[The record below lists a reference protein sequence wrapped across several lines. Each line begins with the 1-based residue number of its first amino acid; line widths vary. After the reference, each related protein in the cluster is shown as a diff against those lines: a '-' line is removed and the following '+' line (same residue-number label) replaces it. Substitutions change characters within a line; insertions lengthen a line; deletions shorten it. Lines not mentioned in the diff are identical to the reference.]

1 MESKKKI
8 AWFDFI
14 LLWGF
19 ILFNLGIL
27 GLLQIAI
34 LEGLPVFF
42 LIGGITCISGIIIL
56 IALIM
61 LNKKGRF

>member
-42 LIGGITCISGIIIL
+42 LISGITCISGIIIL
-56 IALIM
+56 IALLM